1 MQCIGAGVYAIL
13 DELLDAQI
21 VGRLLAL
28 EDFALAP
35 LLLRLD
41 LAIVGQHKVHA
52 PFAIVEASVGL

>member
-1 MQCIGAGVYAIL
+1 MDL
-13 DELLDAQI
+13 DEVYPLHLVVLQLQTLPLQ
-21 VGRLLAL
+21 VRL
-28 EDFALAP
+28 EDLALAP